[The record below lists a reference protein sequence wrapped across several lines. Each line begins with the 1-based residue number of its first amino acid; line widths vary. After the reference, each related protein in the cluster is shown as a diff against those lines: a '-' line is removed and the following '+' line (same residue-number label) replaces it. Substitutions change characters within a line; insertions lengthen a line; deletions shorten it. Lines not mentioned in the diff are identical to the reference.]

1 LGATGED
8 LVGAVDPQHLDQAP
22 VWKLTWAAGQL
33 LDAIVIANRE
43 GTIEFTNRAF
53 EALPGFAG
61 IRAVG
66 CTLAI
71 LSGAEPTDFPQRL
84 RSALVGGKAF
94 RDVVVNR
101 TGSGELFHTEWVI
114 SPLSAGTGV
123 ITHFVASGRDVTDRV
138 RAEERLKRAAEH
150 DGLTGLPNRNVF
162 RDRLAQ
168 LVKHSARRNL
178 GFALAIIDVDQFKAI
193 NDRVGHIAGDALL
206 QAVALRI
213 QSCIRSVDTLARLG
227 GDEFGLILVDAT
239 DTDAASRVAAK
250 IVASLRTPIRPE
262 RQRAIRTSISLGA
275 CLYPEHGADDC
286 ELLKRADAAMY
297 AAKKAGGNRYR
308 FERPNAVRG
317 GAPAHGL
324 PAALLRAPVHIE
336 E

>member
-1 LGATGED
+1 MGA
-8 LVGAVDPQHLDQAP
+8 AYPQHMDQVP
-22 VWKLTWAAGQL
+22 VRKLTWAADHL
-33 LDAIVIANRE
+33 PDAIVIANRE
-43 GTIEFTNRAF
+43 GTIEYTNRAF

-71 LSGAEPTDFPQRL
+71 LSSGAEPMDFHQRL
-84 RSALVGGKAF
+84 RSTLIGGKVF
-94 RDVVVNR
+94 RDVVANR
-101 TGSGELFHTEWVI
+101 TGRGELFHTEWVI
-114 SPLSAGTGV
+114 SPFSAGASV

-150 DGLTGLPNRNVF
+150 DGLTGLPNRNLF

-178 GFALAIIDVDQFKAI
+178 GFALAIIDVDRFKAI
-193 NDRVGHIAGDALL
+193 NDRFGHIAGDGLL

-239 DTDAASRVAAK
+239 DADAASGVAAK
-250 IVASLRTPIRPE
+250 IVASLGTPIRVE
-262 RQRAIRTSISLGA
+262 QQRAIRTSISLGA

-297 AAKKAGGNRYR
+297 AAKKAGGNQYR
-308 FERPNAVRG
+308 FERPNGVRG
-317 GAPAHGL
+317 GAPTCGL
-324 PAALLRAPVHIE
+324 PVALAASAVHIE